1 MFDLEL
7 TDEQKLVHETV
18 ASFAREEIRPI
29 ARECDE
35 SGSIP
40 EALVE
45 QGYELGLIHSPLP
58 EEHGGF
64 GDARSAVTGVIVC
77 EELGWGDL
85 SIALHLLA
93 PRLVAFPVLDYGT
106 AKQRAEI
113 LPRFTKGFAPACA
126 AVVEPRIGFDT
137 ARFATTAKRA
147 NGSYVIDGVKCFV
160 PLAER
165 SDLLLVLAQEESGPA
180 GFLVERSVPGITVHE
195 REKNMGLKPLITNEV
210 SFEGVKVAADA
221 RLGGEA
227 GFDVER
233 ALNLCRVG
241 LSGLAVGVA
250 RGAYEFARD
259 YAKERRA
266 FGVPIAQ
273 KQAIAFMLAEMA
285 IEIDAARLLVWEAAW
300 KLDKGENATRESV
313 LAKRYASN
321 AALKITDNA
330 LQVLGGHGYIRDYPV
345 ELWLRNARGFAALEA
360 IVTV

>member
-1 MFDLEL
+1 
-7 TDEQKLVHETV
+7 
-18 ASFAREEIRPI
+18 
-29 ARECDE
+29 
-35 SGSIP
+35 
-40 EALVE
+40 
-45 QGYELGLIHSPLP
+45 
-58 EEHGGF
+58 
-64 GDARSAVTGVIVC
+64 
-77 EELGWGDL
+77 
-85 SIALHLLA
+85 
-93 PRLVAFPVLDYGT
+93 
-106 AKQRAEI
+106 
-113 LPRFTKGFAPACA
+113 
-126 AVVEPRIGFDT
+126 
-137 ARFATTAKRA
+137 
-147 NGSYVIDGVKCFV
+147 
-160 PLAER
+160 
-165 SDLLLVLAQEESGPA
+165 
-180 GFLVERSVPGITVHE
+180 
-195 REKNMGLKPLITNEV
+195 MGLKPLITNEV